1 MNATERKVNQPI
13 SFKARDD
20 NERQVA
26 RLVRLMLQ
34 YWTLRTMIERARQ
47 QNDPV
52 SELMVDCTKRVR
64 VQGFR
69 DEFNST
75 IPLAPGQPIFDDE
88 KLQQAGTRIAYLLPT
103 ARANFAVGEP
113 DRAADLLEQVR
124 TIEEEIVT
132 LEVNRALYGISYFNH
147 DLQDLSIAA

>member
-1 MNATERKVNQPI
+1 MHSTKRNSTQPI
-13 SFKARDD
+13 SFKARDE

-26 RLVRLMLQ
+26 HVVRLMLQ
-34 YWTLRTMIERARQ
+34 YWILRTMIERARQ
-47 QNDPV
+47 QGEAV
-52 SELMVDCTKRVR
+52 TELTVEYAKKVR

-69 DEFNST
+69 DEFIST
-75 IPLAPGQPIFDDE
+75 IFLAPGQPVFDDE

-113 DRAADLLEQVR
+113 DRAEELLDQVR
-124 TIEEEIVT
+124 KIEEEIVT

-147 DLQDLSIAA
+147 DLQDSIAA

>member
-1 MNATERKVNQPI
+1 MHATKRNNTQPI
-13 SFKARDD
+13 SFQARDE

-26 RLVRLMLQ
+26 HIVRLMLQ
-34 YWTLRTMIERARQ
+34 YWILRTMIERARQ
-47 QNDPV
+47 QGEAV
-52 SELMVDCTKRVR
+52 IELMVEYAKKVR

-69 DEFNST
+69 DEFIS
-75 IPLAPGQPIFDDE
+75 IISLAPGQPVFDDE

-113 DRAADLLEQVR
+113 DRAEELLDQVR
-124 TIEEEIVT
+124 KIEEEIVT

-147 DLQDLSIAA
+147 DLQDSIAA

>member
-1 MNATERKVNQPI
+1 MHATKRITNQPI
-13 SFKARDD
+13 SFTARDE
-20 NERQVA
+20 NEQRVA
-26 RLVRLMLQ
+26 RVVRLMLQ

-47 QNDPV
+47 QGEAV
-52 SELMVDCTKRVR
+52 SPLMVDYAKRVR

-69 DEFNST
+69 DEFSST
-75 IPLAPGQPIFDDE
+75 ISLAPGQPVFDDE
-88 KLQQAGTRIAYLLPT
+88 KLQQAGTRIAYLVPT

-113 DRAADLLEQVR
+113 DRAEELLDQVH

-147 DLQDLSIAA
+147 DLQDSIAA